1 MRTRTCFSEHDE
13 RSVPHNPAAHFCIS
27 ARHSHLS
34 SSNAEYINILDVL
47 YFRLV
52 RMSMSTLIRVT
63 LCSTLPSSLLLQLKY

>member
-13 RSVPHNPAAHFCIS
+13 RSVLHNPAAHFCIS

-63 LCSTLPSSLLLQLKY
+63 LCSTLPPSLLLQLKY